1 MTPMNKPRA
10 YFGSML
16 DYFHKR
22 IYAFGGSNST
32 KCLNDIE
39 VYDIENDAWKSA
51 CKSDPLQRG
60 KPIHLGSDCTTGGCG
75 HLGTRWF
82 DARQ

>member
-39 VYDIENDAWKSA
+39 VYDIENDAWKKVGFNLPSPTFA
-51 CKSDPLQRG
+51 FSFK
-60 KPIHLGSDCTTGGCG
+60 
-75 HLGTRWF
+75 
-82 DARQ
+82 